1 MDPNF
6 PLLDLHHHLDGSVRI
21 ETIIDLGHK
30 HNLPLPA
37 WDIEGLRPHVQV
49 TEPQPGLLAFF
60 KYFKW
65 MTGVLVDY
73 DACRRVAYENVEDA
87 KNVGIDYIELRFSPF
102 FMAEANQLDPT
113 GLMEAIVQGVHDGV
127 RDTGVKANTIGI
139 LSRHLGVDTAW
150 KELEAILSQRDHVA
164 AIDLAGDEANYP
176 GSWFVDHIRK
186 AREAG
191 LDVTIHAGE
200 ADGPESVWQA
210 IRELESRRLGHAT
223 RAIEDPALVEYLA
236 ENKIGVE
243 VSLTSNVQTETVPNY
258 ASHPLRQYLEHG
270 ILATIN
276 TDDPGISGIDL
287 PHEYEVAA
295 PAAGLTSD
303 QINQAQR
310 NALEIAFLSPAEKKE
325 LLECKRV

>member
-21 ETIIDLGHK
+21 ETILDLGRQ

-60 KYFKW
+60 TYFKW
-65 MTGVLVDY
+65 MTGILVDY

-87 KNVGIDYIELRFSPF
+87 SHEGIDYIELRFSPF
-102 FMAEANQLDPT
+102 FMAEAHQLDPD
-113 GLMEAIVQGVHDGV
+113 GLMEAVVQGVQDGI
-127 RDTGVKANTIGI
+127 RDFGVKAKIIGI
-139 LSRHLGVDTAW
+139 LSRHLGVESAW
-150 KELEAILSQRDHVA
+150 KELEAILSQRHHVA

-176 GSWFVDHIRK
+176 GSLFVDHIRK

-210 IRELESRRLGHAT
+210 IRELETRRLGHAT
-223 RAIEDPALVEYLA
+223 RAIEDPSLVEYLA
-236 ENKIGVE
+236 ENHIGVE

-270 ILATIN
+270 VMATIN

-287 PHEYEVAA
+287 PHEYTVAA
-295 PAAGLTSD
+295 PAAGLTPQ
-303 QINQAQR
+303 QIIQAQH
-310 NALEIAFLSPAEKKE
+310 NALEIAFLSAAEKE
-325 LLECKRV
+325 DLLKRKRA

>member
-1 MDPNF
+1 MDSNF

-21 ETIIDLGHK
+21 ETIIDLDHK

-87 KNVGIDYIELRFSPF
+87 KNEGIDYIELRFSPY
-102 FMAEANQLDPT
+102 FMAEANQLDPA

-127 RDTGVKANTIGI
+127 SDTGVKANTIGI
-139 LSRHLGVDTAW
+139 LSRHLGVETAW

-210 IRELESRRLGHAT
+210 IRELETRRLGHAT

-258 ASHPLRQYLEHG
+258 SNHPLRQYLEHG

-295 PAAGLTSD
+295 PAAGLTPD
-303 QINQAQR
+303 QINQAQH
-310 NALEIAFLSPAEKKE
+310 NALEIAFLSPTEKEE
-325 LLECKRV
+325 LLERKRA